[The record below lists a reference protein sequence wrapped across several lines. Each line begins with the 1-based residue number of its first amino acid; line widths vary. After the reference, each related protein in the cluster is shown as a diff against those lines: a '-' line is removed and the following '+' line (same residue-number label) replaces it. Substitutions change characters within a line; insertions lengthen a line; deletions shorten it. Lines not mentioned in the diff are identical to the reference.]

1 MAESLSVSEAVHE
14 HEMSMVVESIAEPE
28 PARDDVLQVKDLQ
41 VHFGA
46 VHAVESLTLHVA
58 RGSAVGLIGPNGAG
72 KSTAL
77 KAIGGE
83 VKPTG
88 GTVVFDGED
97 LAGRP
102 PYVAA
107 RRGMIRTFQLGGEF
121 ARLTV
126 MENLLVAVPRLRGQS
141 IWGALGGRRW
151 WAAAQAAEIRKARD
165 VLARLEL
172 AGKENEYASDLSGG
186 QRKLVEIGRALMA
199 RPKMLLL
206 DEPMA
211 GVNRSLAR
219 HIEDTLSTLR
229 DEGLTLLLVEHEL
242 GSVERMCDRVVVMAQ
257 GREIASGD
265 MGQLR
270 SRREVLDAYLG
281 GR

>member
-1 MAESLSVSEAVHE
+1 MAEILSTFDAS
-14 HEMSMVVESIAEPE
+14 PE
-28 PARDDVLQVKDLQ
+28 RTPTTPGLVAADPSGKQPILRVQDLQ

-46 VHAVESLTLHVA
+46 VRAVDGVSFDLAAGT
-58 RGSAVGLIGPNGAG
+58 AVGLIGPNGAG

-83 VKPTG
+83 VKPTAG
-88 GTVVFDGED
+88 AVVFDGTD

-102 PYVAA
+102 PFIAA
-107 RRGMIRTFQLGGEF
+107 RQGLIRTFQLGGEF

-126 MENLLVAVPRLRGQS
+126 MENLLVAVPRQRGQS
-141 IWGALGGRRW
+141 IWGALAGRRW
-151 WAAAQAAEIRKARD
+151 WGAAQAAEVRRARE
-165 VLARLEL
+165 VLSRLEL
-172 AGKENEYASDLSGG
+172 RDKENDYASDLSGG

-219 HIEDTLSTLR
+219 HIEDALLGLR

-242 GSVERMCDRVVVMAQ
+242 GSVERLCDRVLVMAQ
-257 GREIASGD
+257 GRQIADGD

-281 GR
+281 G